1 MPLDVWTVL
10 RPINGVASMM
20 EEVVSGGGC
29 TVKRA
34 PQVFVWTE
42 FWWHGCCGTVEFATP
57 AALERP
63 GALVPPELCWS
74 TLVSTQKGT
83 IVSGL
88 VRDFDNPSG
97 IPKSVVLGVP
107 AHITSSSLLSTRNSA
122 RLLSTSQT

>member
-1 MPLDVWTVL
+1 
-10 RPINGVASMM
+10 MM

-74 TLVSTQKGT
+74 TLVSTQEGT

-97 IPKSVVLGVP
+97 IHTQVGCSRC
-107 AHITSSSLLSTRNSA
+107 TNSHNK
-122 RLLSTSQT
+122 